1 VQEESNPVV
10 LRRAKSSMKHDAGI
24 FWDEALEIYRK
35 GTININL
42 YNNVLSFNA
51 GDSISGTLDIEI
63 GQVFDA

>member
-1 VQEESNPVV
+1 
-10 LRRAKSSMKHDAGI
+10 MKHDAGI